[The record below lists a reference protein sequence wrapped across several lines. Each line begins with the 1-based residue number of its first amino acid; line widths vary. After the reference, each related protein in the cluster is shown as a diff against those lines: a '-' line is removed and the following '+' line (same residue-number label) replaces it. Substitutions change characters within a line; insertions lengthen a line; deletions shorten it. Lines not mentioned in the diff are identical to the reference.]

1 MSKTRGRPFPKGNT
15 LGGRPKGSKNK
26 KKSGVNGIFDE
37 YAPHVTRKC
46 IELALKGDRS
56 AMRICMDRISPA
68 PRDASVEF
76 SLPSVRTNRDVSRA
90 FEKVARAVRT
100 GRITPAEGEQ
110 ISRILD
116 SHSRAIERSE
126 MEERIERLEQTVND
140 ESSTDIFEAGART
153 PEKTE
158 TAIRVDK
165 LEEEADREDRRNQE
179 SGSPASPITA
189 EGR

>member
-1 MSKTRGRPFPKGNT
+1 
-15 LGGRPKGSKNK
+15 
-26 KKSGVNGIFDE
+26 
-37 YAPHVTRKC
+37 
-46 IELALKGDRS
+46 
-56 AMRICMDRISPA
+56 MRICMDRISPA